1 MSNDNLFHYHDGDVY
16 IYVLNKLRKRG
27 VNLDDICAK
36 AIAEQK
42 KHGVETSMAD
52 ARKYLINLLHKREV
66 MNVILTGVYLDEQA
80 EKGLID
86 GPLQDIIESD
96 APSFG
101 LDESFAFVITSL
113 FGSIAGTNF
122 GALDVNKTG
131 KAKELDNSEGH
142 VNTFLDDIFSALVAS
157 LEAKL
162 AHEDF

>member
-1 MSNDNLFHYHDGDVY
+1 MSNKPSYHYNDTKAYLFT
-16 IYVLNKLRKRG
+16 IQKLEQRG
-27 VNLDDICAK
+27 VRLEDVCEK
-36 AIAEQK
+36 AIEEQK
-42 KHGVETSMAD
+42 KHGVEASLAD
-52 ARKYLINLLHKREV
+52 TRRYLINLLHKREI
-66 MNVILTGVYLDEQA
+66 MNVIMAGIYLDEQA

-101 LDESFAFVITSL
+101 LDESFAFIITSL

-122 GALDVNKTG
+122 GSLDVNKSG
-131 KAKELDNSEGH
+131 VAKELDNSEGH

-157 LEAKL
+157 LEAKM